1 MTLRAHGWAI
11 SFADLAM
18 LLLGF
23 FVIVYSAKP
32 GGAARAAPAAAVAAE
47 TAAFDAPSASLFE
60 DGEARL
66 MPEARATLVALGKRA
81 AGENATVFVVSV
93 GREAASRRFDGWE
106 LAAARTAAAARAIG
120 EGGMPDDRIELT
132 MAGGRVA
139 GHRIQVRI
147 GR

>member
-11 SFADLAM
+11 SFADLAL

-23 FVIVYSAKP
+23 FVILYSAKP
-32 GGAARAAPAAAVAAE
+32 GGAAQGAAVAAE

-60 DGEARL
+60 VGEARL